1 MTRESALAEKYYREQ
16 DKRISEELK
25 QGAEIRRADLVGAAA
40 KTEIGP
46 ALDSEIV
53 EQLIF
58 ELDGNVSAI
67 AKALSVRSDRLRAFI
82 MAKGELRRALDE
94 VYEGAVDESIGVLFK
109 GLRDEASFQNR
120 FYAAKE
126 FLRSGAGH
134 KRGFGQ
140 APAPMSSLEIKDSA
154 AGRTIVLKW
163 LEPDALAPPTTIE
176 GEKA

>member
-1 MTRESALAEKYYREQ
+1 MTRESDLAAAYYRDQERRLLV
-16 DKRISEELK
+16 DKSAENSGLVASAAPQPLDAERVEE
-25 QGAEIRRADLVGAAA
+25 
-40 KTEIGP
+40 
-46 ALDSEIV
+46 
-53 EQLIF
+53 LIF

-67 AKALSVRSDRLRAFI
+67 AKALCVRSDRLRAFI

-94 VYEGAVDESIGVLFK
+94 VYESAVDEAIAVLFK

-126 FLRSGAGH
+126 WLRSGAGH

-140 APAPMSSLEIKDSA
+140 APAPIGSLEIKDSSQ
-154 AGRTIVLKW
+154 GRTIVLKW
-163 LEPDALAPPTTIE
+163 LEPDAPDGPKLIE

>member
-1 MTRESALAEKYYREQ
+1 MSRESRLADACYREQ
-16 DKRISEELK
+16 ERRFSEEPE
-25 QGAEIRRADLVGAAA
+25 QGRETRAADLVE
-40 KTEIGP
+40 KPEF
-46 ALDSEIV
+46 SEPLNADLI
-53 EQLIF
+53 EGLIF

-82 MAKGELRRALDE
+82 MASGQLRRALDE
-94 VYEGAVDESIGVLFK
+94 VYEGAVDEAIGVLFK

-140 APAPMSSLEIKDSA
+140 AVAAHAALEIKDSA

-163 LEPDALAPPTTIE
+163 LEPDPPKHDPKLIE

>member
-1 MTRESALAEKYYREQ
+1 MTRESDLAARYYSEQEKRLSQEA
-16 DKRISEELK
+16 E
-25 QGAEIRRADLVGAAA
+25 QGAEIRAPDLAASRA
-40 KTEIGP
+40 KTEFGP
-46 ALDSEIV
+46 GLDAETI
-53 EQLIF
+53 EDLIF
-58 ELDGNVSAI
+58 EFDGNVSLI
-67 AKALSVRSDRLRAFI
+67 AKSLSVRSDRLRAFI

-94 VYEGAVDESIGVLFK
+94 VYEGAVDEAIGVLFN

-140 APAPMSSLEIKDSA
+140 APAPMGSLEIKDSA

-163 LEPDALAPPTTIE
+163 LEPDPPKLIE